1 MLSKAAVKGSGAAW
15 DAMAHMY
22 SSGKGERQ
30 NEARA
35 VECWR
40 KGAELQHPQC
50 MYSLAQRLHDVS
62 IAVSLFF
69 ITHICSLSL
78 FIFPFFCRTG

>member
-22 SSGKGERQ
+22 SSGKGEMPS
-30 NEARA
+30 ESRA

-40 KGAELQHPQC
+40 KGAELKHAPS

-62 IAVSLFF
+62 HNVCAYWNRCRLF
-69 ITHICSLSL
+69 SK
-78 FIFPFFCRTG
+78 